1 MAQMIQYCR
10 CKINLAGQ
18 NCHTVYFTEYNP
30 VTWPEV
36 QVLMLLHGEENV
48 MDIVPV
54 GIGETYPTAEK
65 NRLAVL
71 YGAKPVE
78 ACFPGRSFRME
89 YMMTE
94 DTDLPFYEEGQL
106 SAARPG
112 QPPQGPAPI
121 PNPPPAPPQKSPP
134 PDAPG
139 TDHDDGEDDEAA
151 AKAAGAIVPQL
162 DPVFKPGRHR
172 PGSRAGA

>member
-1 MAQMIQYCR
+1 MPQMIQYCR

-18 NCHTVYFTEYNP
+18 NCHTVYFTEHNA

-36 QVLMLLHGEENV
+36 QVLMLLHGDENV

-65 NRLAVL
+65 NRLAAI
-71 YGAKPVE
+71 YGPRPVE
-78 ACFPGRSFRME
+78 TCFPGRSFRME

-94 DTDLPFYEEGQL
+94 DTNLPFYEDGQL

-112 QPPQGPAPI
+112 QIPQTPAPI
-121 PNPPPAPPQKSPP
+121 PDPPPQAPPL
-134 PDAPG
+134 DAPG

-151 AKAAGAIVPQL
+151 AKAAAGAIVPQL